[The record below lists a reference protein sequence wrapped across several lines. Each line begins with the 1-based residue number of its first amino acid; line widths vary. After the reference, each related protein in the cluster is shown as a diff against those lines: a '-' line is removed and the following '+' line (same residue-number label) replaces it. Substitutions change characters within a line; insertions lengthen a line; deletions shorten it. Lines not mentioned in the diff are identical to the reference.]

1 MRRVV
6 SPSSTRG
13 RRRRHRRTPCS
24 RPSCRW
30 LARWRCACSLTRK
43 SGAPRSPRSRAARG
57 DSKRRCKAS
66 RSHRGGRHGWAAGRW
81 RSVLDVARPEP
92 PVNPTFE
99 TLAGQLAEVGRHCYE
114 RGWALGTSGNFSA
127 VVRKEPL
134 TLAITTSGVD
144 KGLLEASHIVAVD
157 DHGRVVQG
165 SGRPSAEATL
175 HPAIVRSRGAGAVL
189 HTHSVWSTILSEAT
203 AGGSLTIEGYEMLKG
218 LDGVGTHEHRERLPI
233 VENTQD
239 WSAAAPRI
247 ETILREHPEAH
258 GFLIR
263 GHGLYTWGKDLADAK
278 RQIEILEFLFEVMG
292 RKRGLA
298 WQQ

>member
-1 MRRVV
+1 LN
-6 SPSSTRG
+6 STFDV
-13 RRRRHRRTPCS
+13 
-24 RPSCRW
+24 
-30 LARWRCACSLTRK
+30 LAA
-43 SGAPRSPRSRAARG
+43 
-57 DSKRRCKAS
+57 
-66 RSHRGGRHGWAAGRW
+66 
-81 RSVLDVARPEP
+81 
-92 PVNPTFE
+92 
-99 TLAGQLAEVGRHCYE
+99 QLAEVGRHCYE

-144 KGLLEASHIVAVD
+144 KGLLEANHIVAVD

-175 HPAIVRSRGAGAVL
+175 HLAIVRSRGASAVL

-203 AGGSLTIEGYEMLKG
+203 SGGSLTIEGYEMLKG
-218 LDGVGTHEHRERLPI
+218 LDGVGTHEHREVLPI
-233 VENTQD
+233 VE
-239 WSAAAPRI
+239 
-247 ETILREHPEAH
+247 TILRGHPEAH

-263 GHGLYTWGKDLADAK
+263 GHGLYTWGRDLADAK

-292 RKRGLA
+292 RKRGMA

>member
-1 MRRVV
+1 
-6 SPSSTRG
+6 
-13 RRRRHRRTPCS
+13 
-24 RPSCRW
+24 
-30 LARWRCACSLTRK
+30 
-43 SGAPRSPRSRAARG
+43 
-57 DSKRRCKAS
+57 
-66 RSHRGGRHGWAAGRW
+66 
-81 RSVLDVARPEP
+81 
-92 PVNPTFE
+92 VNATFE
-99 TLAGQLAEVGRHCYE
+99 ALAGQLAEVGRHCYE

-175 HPAIVRSRGAGAVL
+175 HLAIVRSRGAGAVL

-278 RQIEILEFLFEVMG
+278 RQIEILEFLFEVVG
-292 RKRGLA
+292 RKRGMA
-298 WQQ
+298 WRQ